1 MGQEDYLLRGIEKM
15 GAVLRAILNRLTG
28 TKGNIAFT
36 VENAFE
42 QTSEELN
49 RELGFDLA
57 CFISLDKAESEDYL
71 SRFEGMNTANLESLA
86 EIIHQIALEEPTDR
100 QRILLDKALQIY
112 SLCETNDKTF
122 SFERGQR
129 IQAIQKAQ
137 LTVSSK
143 NNLDNLCS

>member
-36 VENAFE
+36 AENTFE

-49 RELGFDLA
+49 RELGFDLSR
-57 CFISLDKAESEDYL
+57 FLSLDKAESEDYL

-100 QRILLDKALQIY
+100 QRILLGKALQIY
-112 SLCETNDKTF
+112 DLCETNDKTF
-122 SFERGQR
+122 SFDREQR
-129 IQAIQKAQ
+129 IQAIHKAQ
-137 LTVSSK
+137 LTISPK
-143 NNLDNLCS
+143 NNLDNL